1 MKKWIIVVI
10 LIIVVIGGGSLF
22 YVKSRANS
30 ADASTKTVQTATVEK
45 GTLSV
50 KVTGSGT
57 VESASSKDVEAD
69 KVATVEDVLVSSG
82 DTVKKGDKLVTFED
96 GSDPIT
102 APISGE
108 ITSLSVASGDQLR
121 NGQVVAHIKNYNQLE
136 TTISV
141 DETDI
146 NKVKEG
152 QDANITLNA
161 LDDKTFNGKVT
172 DVAEEGTN
180 TNGVSTFKVTLSIG
194 NPKNIKVGM
203 STEATITTKIVKNA
217 LYVPVDAVHT
227 DGSTKYVYVKTDS
240 GVAKTTIKTGAY
252 NDDDIQ
258 VTSGLSEGQQVVL
271 PNANSSSSSTG
282 RGTQKGNMPGA
293 SGGFM
298 GGGMPGGNGANMHGG
313 AQ

>member
-1 MKKWIIVVI
+1 MKKWIITIVLIVVI
-10 LIIVVIGGGSLF
+10 IGGGSFF
-22 YVKSRANS
+22 YVKSKQSS
-30 ADASTKTVQTATVEK
+30 ADASTTTIQTSSVQK
-45 GTLSV
+45 GTLTV

-57 VESASSKDVEAD
+57 VESSSSKDVEAD
-69 KVATVEDVLVSSG
+69 GTATVDEVLVS
-82 DTVKKGDKLVTFED
+82 KGDKVEKGDTLVTFTD

-108 ITSLSVASGDQLR
+108 ITSLSVQSGDQVR
-121 NGQVVAHIKNYNQLE
+121 ENQAVAHIKNYNKLE

-152 QDANITLNA
+152 QSAEITLSA
-161 LDDKTFNGKVT
+161 LDDKTFKGKVT

-180 TNGVSTFKVTLSIG
+180 NNGVSTFDVTISIE

-203 STEATITTKIVKNA
+203 STEATITTKTVKNA
-217 LYVPVDAVHT
+217 VYVPVDAVHT
-227 DGSTKYVYVKTDS
+227 DGSSKYVYVKTDS
-240 GVAKTTIKTGAY
+240 GTTKQTIKTGIN

-258 VTSGLSEGQQVVL
+258 VTSGLSVGQEVVL
-271 PNANSSSSSTG
+271 PSVSNSSSSSSTSAK
-282 RGTQKGNMPGA
+282 KGVMMN
-293 SGGFM
+293 GGFS
-298 GGGMPGGNGANMHGG
+298 GGGMPGGNFSGTGMHGG